1 MHRENQ
7 NLEPYF
13 FLKGGRAPLVDSE
26 KIRQL
31 KVFARETERKIER
44 MEKNRNI
51 NTQSIVIEKL
61 LLLNI
66 QMNLACHVKSAI
78 QSEFCNR
85 DYFSVI

>member
-7 NLEPYF
+7 NLERYF
-13 FLKGGRAPLVDSE
+13 LLRGGRAPLVDSE

-44 MEKNRNI
+44 MEKNKNI
-51 NTQSIVIEKL
+51 NSRSIVLEKQ

-66 QMNLACHVKSAI
+66 QMNLACQVKNAI

-85 DYFSVI
+85 DYFPVI